1 MGQPRPSSTNSSL
14 SPRNLRHSA
23 LTAEDAEDA
32 EKSVRENEIGET
44 ILGCAIKVHSAL
56 GPGLLESTYEVCLI
70 HEILKAGVKADRQI
84 PLPVIYDGVELEA
97 GYRMDLLVA
106 GIVVVELKVVE
117 KLLPLHTAQLLSY
130 LKLSKRKLGYLLN
143 FNVVQMRDGIKRVVN
158 NL

>member
-1 MGQPRPSSTNSSL
+1 V
-14 SPRNLRHSA
+14 
-23 LTAEDAEDA
+23 
-32 EKSVRENEIGET
+32 KENEIGET

-70 HEILKAGVKADRQI
+70 HELSKAGVRADRQV
-84 PLPVIYDGVELEA
+84 PLPVIYDEVELEA

-106 GIVVVELKVVE
+106 DIVVVELKVVE

-130 LKLSKRKLGYLLN
+130 LKLSRRKLGYLLN

>member
-1 MGQPRPSSTNSSL
+1 M
-14 SPRNLRHSA
+14 
-23 LTAEDAEDA
+23 
-32 EKSVRENEIGET
+32 KENEIVET

-56 GPGLLESTYEVCLI
+56 GPGLLESTFEICLI
-70 HEILKAGVKADRQI
+70 HELSNAGVRANRQV
-84 PLPVIYDGVELEA
+84 PLPLIYDG
-97 GYRMDLLVA
+97 
-106 GIVVVELKVVE
+106 VELKVVE